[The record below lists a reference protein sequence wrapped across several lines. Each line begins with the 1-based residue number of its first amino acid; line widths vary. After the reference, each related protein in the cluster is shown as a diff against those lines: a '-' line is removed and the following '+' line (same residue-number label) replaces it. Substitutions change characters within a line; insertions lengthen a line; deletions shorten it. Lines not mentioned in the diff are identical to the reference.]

1 MHTVYLAWLIRSCP
15 QVCLHPCSPGDKRG
29 EIRPIIGIWAVGG
42 RKPGP
47 WDAFMHRDRPCHAET
62 PREPCPGS
70 LRSNAQSTFRP
81 KDPMTQTAKTPTATV
96 PPAILGRNPA
106 DPTGAPTQRAQVEEA
121 SSSSLQYATGASGK
135 ATVAVYRSVQ
145 DLDRGGMVLRFA
157 IENGESSFLPT
168 ATLTPEGVDIHIA
181 GEAEAEAMVIALQTA
196 LVQLNADRAKTVGVQ
211 IM

>member
-1 MHTVYLAWLIRSCP
+1 MSQTSTTP
-15 QVCLHPCSPGDKRG
+15 QD
-29 EIRPIIGIWAVGG
+29 
-42 RKPGP
+42 
-47 WDAFMHRDRPCHAET
+47 
-62 PREPCPGS
+62 
-70 LRSNAQSTFRP
+70 
-81 KDPMTQTAKTPTATV
+81 TV
-96 PPAILGRNPA
+96 PPAILGRNPE
-106 DPTGAPTQRAQVEEA
+106 DPSGAPTQRSNVEEA
-121 SSSSLQYATGASGK
+121 ACATLHYATGATGK

-157 IENGESSFLPT
+157 IENSEASFLPT